1 MLRMKLSGHAAAV
14 TQTGAS
20 NALSAEGTSMERIV
34 VGVDGSATARRALA
48 WAAAEAEKRGAILDV
63 VHAYRPSYQR
73 QEDRTAF
80 SASTM
85 GGTSRLDLEA
95 MEARHSEERRNQQ
108 NEAIGRVNK
117 ALERVG
123 VDASK
128 VQVEKHA
135 VTGKHADRA
144 LIELSRDATLLV
156 VGSRGRGAVAGRLLG
171 SVSRACVEHAHC
183 PVVVIPPAV
192 DGDKYGP

>member
-1 MLRMKLSGHAAAV
+1 
-14 TQTGAS
+14 
-20 NALSAEGTSMERIV
+20 MERIV
-34 VGVDGSATARRALA
+34 VGVDGSATARKALA
-48 WAAAEAEKRGAILDV
+48 WAAAEAEKRGAVLDV

-73 QEDRTAF
+73 SDERTAL

-85 GGTSRLDLEA
+85 SGLKGVDVEELD
-95 MEARHSEERRNQQ
+95 RRRDEERRNIQ

-123 VDASK
+123 VDTSK
-128 VQVEKHA
+128 VHVEKHA
-135 VTGKHADRA
+135 VTGKHADHA
-144 LIELSRDATLLV
+144 LIELSKGASLLV
-156 VGSRGRGAVAGRLLG
+156 VGSRGRGAVAGRLMG

-192 DGDKYGP
+192 EGDRFGP

>member
-1 MLRMKLSGHAAAV
+1 
-14 TQTGAS
+14 
-20 NALSAEGTSMERIV
+20 MERIV
-34 VGVDGSATARRALA
+34 VGVDGSATARRALR

-63 VHAYRPSYQR
+63 VHAYRPAYQR
-73 QEDRTAF
+73 QEERTAL

-85 GGTSRLDLEA
+85 GGMARVDVEE
-95 MEARHSEERRNQQ
+95 MEARRSEDRRNQQ

-123 VDASK
+123 VDTSK

-135 VTGKHADRA
+135 VTGKHAEQA
-144 LIELSRDATLLV
+144 LIELSKDATLVV

-171 SVSRACVEHAHC
+171 SVSRACVEHSHC

-192 DGDKYGP
+192 DGDKFGP